1 MAPRRKGSR
10 KASRKGRRASRR
22 NNMMGGWVA
31 LSPAGVNDKTMMSPS
46 SMSLAQGRDYD
57 KIHMGQHGGAYTPMS
72 GAPLGSTGMLD
83 ASLRESARL
92 PDIDASIREI
102 QGMSDQSGGARRGSK
117 RRGSKRRG
125 SKRRGSKRRGSRRSN
140 MHGGNVAMR
149 PADFSGPTMLLP
161 PAMES
166 KALMAMNNEW
176 KLAENPTS
184 FAPQLAK

>member
-1 MAPRRKGSR
+1 
-10 KASRKGRRASRR
+10 
-22 NNMMGGWVA
+22 MMGGWVA

-57 KIHMGQHGGAYTPMS
+57 KIHMGQHGGAYTPMA

-102 QGMSDQSGGARRGSK
+102 QGMSDQSGGA
-117 RRGSKRRG
+117 RRG